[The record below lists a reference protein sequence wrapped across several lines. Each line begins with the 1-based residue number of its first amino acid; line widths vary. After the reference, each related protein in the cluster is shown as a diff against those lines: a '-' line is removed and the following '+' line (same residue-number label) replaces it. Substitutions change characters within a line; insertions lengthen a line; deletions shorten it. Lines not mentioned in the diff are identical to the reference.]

1 MKSLTESIYS
11 SIHEAAD
18 KQMKLAFGKTIRFGS
33 EAIRKLEKI
42 GLNYL
47 HEYDTFVVYEDGRI
61 EYRNRYY
68 FTLPFSG
75 KVRKGW
81 LNRVISADD
90 DKVLKLDDHVG
101 HCGSDIRTP
110 YHLFRA
116 VLNAFPLGFVNTQGQ
131 DLVLQDI
138 DYTKGDFEK
147 DKKEA

>member
-1 MKSLTESIYS
+1 MQSLQERLQNSIN
-11 SIHEAAD
+11 EAAD
-18 KQMKLAFGKTIRFGS
+18 KNMKLAFGKTIRFSG
-33 EAIRKLEKI
+33 EVVKKLEKL
-42 GLNYL
+42 GLNWM

-61 EYRNRYY
+61 EYRNRYF

-81 LNRVISADD
+81 LNRVIPAND
-90 DKVLKLDDHVG
+90 DKVLKLDTHVG
-101 HCGSDIRTP
+101 HCGSDIQTP

-116 VLNAFPLGFVNTQGQ
+116 VLNAFPLGFVNVQGQ

-147 DKKEA
+147 DKEE

>member
-1 MKSLTESIYS
+1 MQSLQERLQNSIN
-11 SIHEAAD
+11 EAAD
-18 KQMKLAFGKTIRFGS
+18 KNMKLAFGKTIRFSG
-33 EAIRKLEKI
+33 EVVKKLEKL
-42 GLNYL
+42 GLNWM

-61 EYRNRYY
+61 EYRNRYF

-75 KVRKGW
+75 KVRKSW
-81 LNRVISADD
+81 LNRVIPANE

-116 VLNAFPLGFVNTQGQ
+116 VLNAFPLGFVNAQGQ

-147 DKKEA
+147 DKEE